1 MAKTVSCCCN
11 ILWFIFG
18 GFFSFIS
25 WIMAGLIF
33 CISII
38 GIPFGLQAF
47 KIASFVICPFGK
59 DVVQSNKSIGCCK
72 CCGNIIWIIICGF
85 FIACFNVVCG
95 LICFISIIGIPF
107 GFQFFKIAKLALTP
121 FGYEIVDEDEL
132 NNRIIETT
140 PIIIKNN
147 NNNINNFNIQT
158 NQNFVNQ
165 TNQNFVNQT
174 NQNFVNQT
182 NQNFVTQTNQN
193 FVTQNY

>member
-38 GIPFGLQAF
+38 G
-47 KIASFVICPFGK
+47 V
-59 DVVQSNKSIGCCK
+59 
-72 CCGNIIWIIICGF
+72 
-85 FIACFNVVCG
+85 
-95 LICFISIIGIPF
+95 PF

-158 NQNFVNQ
+158 NQNL
-165 TNQNFVNQT
+165 VNQT

-193 FVTQNY
+193 FVTQTNQNFATQNY